1 MDQILQ
7 ILAGT
12 SVVFQPLSLLYL
24 SVGFF
29 IGIIF
34 GALPGLTSMLA
45 IVLLLPMT
53 YTMPMTYALIMCMGV
68 YMAGIYSGSITA
80 ITINIPGAPSALMTC
95 VEGYPLMQ
103 RGLGAKAIGHATIG
117 SAIGG
122 TIGALLLIFVS
133 PLAIKLALQIRTP
146 GKFSLILFALII
158 IFVVEKN
165 KTKAIISMA
174 FGIMLSTVG
183 MDPLKSV
190 SRFTFGNPNL
200 IEGIDLTTLII
211 GAFAISELFD
221 QSTVNNAE
229 YQKKTNAASAYK
241 FKRRDFFPSLA
252 EMKEIGAMTYLKS
265 SLTGYVIGILPGAG
279 ASMAAFVAYVEAKRT
294 SKHPE
299 RFGDGAMDGLV
310 AAETANNAM
319 CGGALVPMLSLGIPG
334 DGTTAIIL
342 GVLMVYGVV
351 PGPDLLVKQM
361 HVMAPMYMALLVAA
375 AVLMPLS
382 LFLFGPYYLKIVK
395 INRLVLYSSIGL
407 IAILGVY
414 AATYSAFQMAI
425 ALVIGVI
432 MYFFKKQ
439 KYPNVPFIL
448 AVILGPLCEEYL
460 RTSLTLSNG
469 NPLVFITNFDSLFFL
484 LLTVA
489 FAILLPRANRRAEL
503 LETEANCKTKGT
515 V

>member
-12 SVVFQPLSLLYL
+12 TVVFQPLSLLYL
-24 SVGFF
+24 SLGFF

-53 YTMPMTYALIMCMGV
+53 YTMPMTHALIMCMGV

-95 VEGYPLMQ
+95 MEGYPMMQ
-103 RGLGAKAIGHATIG
+103 NGLGAKAIGHATIG
-117 SAIGG
+117 SSIGG

-133 PLAIKLALQIRTP
+133 PLAVRLALNIRTP
-146 GKFSLILFALII
+146 GKFSLILFALIVI
-158 IFVVEKN
+158 VIVEK
-165 KTKAIISMA
+165 KRSKAILSMG
-174 FGIMLSTVG
+174 FGIILATVG

-190 SRFTFGNPNL
+190 SRFTFGFPNL

-221 QSTVNNAE
+221 QATVNNVE
-229 YQKKTNAASAYK
+229 YKEKTSLANSVK
-241 FKRRDFFPSLA
+241 FKRREFFPTFK
-252 EMKEIGAMTYLKS
+252 EMKEVGWMTYIKS
-265 SLTGYVIGILPGAG
+265 AFTGYMIGVLPGAG
-279 ASMAAFVAYVEAKRT
+279 ASMAGFVSYAEAKRV

-299 RFGDGAMDGLV
+299 KFGNGAIDGLV

-342 GVLMVYGVV
+342 GVLMIYGIV

-361 HVMAPMYMALLVAA
+361 HVMAPMYMALLVSAA
-375 AVLMPLS
+375 LLMPLS

-395 INRLVLYSSIGL
+395 INRLVLYSSIAL
-407 IAILGVY
+407 IAILGVF
-414 AATYSAFQMAI
+414 AATYSAFQMGL
-425 ALVIGVI
+425 ALVIGVV

-439 KYPNVPFIL
+439 GYPNVPFIL
-448 AVILGPLCEEYL
+448 AVILGPLCEQYL
-460 RTSLTLSNG
+460 RTTMTLSGG
-469 NPLVFITNFDSLFFL
+469 NPMIFITQLDSLFFL
-484 LLTVA
+484 VLTVA
-489 FAILLPRANRRAEL
+489 FVILLPRANRRAEVI
-503 LETEANCKTKGT
+503 EKQRTTKEKNA
-515 V
+515 

>member
-1 MDQILQ
+1 MDQILK

-12 SVVFQPLSLLYL
+12 PVVFQPLSLLYL
-24 SVGFF
+24 SIGFF

-68 YMAGIYSGSITA
+68 YMSGIYSGSITA

-95 VEGYPLMQ
+95 MEGHPMMKD
-103 RGLGAKAIGHATIG
+103 GLGAKAIGHATIG

-122 TIGALLLIFVS
+122 AIGALLLIFVS
-133 PLAIKLALQIRTP
+133 PLAVSLALKIRTP
-146 GKFSLILFALII
+146 GKFSLILFALIVI
-158 IFVVEKN
+158 VIVEK
-165 KTKAIISMA
+165 KRAKALLTMA
-174 FGIMLSTVG
+174 FGVMLSTIG

-190 SRFTFGNPNL
+190 SRFTFGIPNL

-221 QSTVNNAE
+221 QATVNNAE
-229 YQKKTNAASAYK
+229 YKKITSAANSVR
-241 FKRRDFFPSLA
+241 FKRRDFFPSLQ
-252 EMKEIGAMTYLKS
+252 EMKEVGWKTYIKS
-265 SLTGYVIGILPGAG
+265 SLTGYMIGVLPGAG
-279 ASMAAFVAYVEAKRT
+279 ASMASFVSYVEAKRV

-299 RFGDGAMDGLV
+299 RFGSGAVDGLV

-319 CGGALVPMLSLGIPG
+319 CGGAMVPMLSLGIPG

-361 HVMAPMYMALLVAA
+361 HVMAPMYMALLISA

-382 LFLFGPYYLKIVK
+382 LFLFGPYYLKIVR
-395 INRLVLYSSIGL
+395 INRLVLYSSIAL
-407 IAILGVY
+407 IAILGVF
-414 AATYSAFQMAI
+414 AATYSAFQMGV
-425 ALVIGVI
+425 ALLIGVV

-439 KYPNVPFIL
+439 GYPNVPFIL
-448 AVILGPLCEEYL
+448 AVILGPLAEQYL
-460 RTSLTLSNG
+460 RTSLTISSR

-489 FAILLPRANRRAEL
+489 FAILLPRANRRAEA
-503 LETEANCKTKGT
+503 LEQTQGQM
-515 V
+515 

>member
-7 ILAGT
+7 ILSGT
-12 SVVFQPLSLLYL
+12 AVVFQPLSLLYL
-24 SVGFF
+24 SIGFF

-68 YMAGIYSGSITA
+68 YMSGIYSGSITA

-95 VEGYPLMQ
+95 MEGHPMMKK
-103 RGLGAKAIGHATIG
+103 GLGAKAIGHATIG

-122 TIGALLLIFVS
+122 TIGALLLIFIS
-133 PLAIKLALQIRTP
+133 PLAVSLALKIRTP
-146 GKFSLILFALII
+146 GKFSLILFALIVI
-158 IFVVEKN
+158 VIVEKN
-165 KTKAIISMA
+165 RTKAVISMA
-174 FGIMLSTVG
+174 FGIMLSTIG

-229 YQKKTNAASAYK
+229 YQKITSAANSMK
-241 FKRRDFFPSLA
+241 FKRSDFFPSFK
-252 EMKEIGAMTYLKS
+252 EMREVGWMTYIKS
-265 SLTGYVIGILPGAG
+265 SFIGYIIGVLPGAG
-279 ASMAAFVAYVEAKRT
+279 ASMAAFVSYVEAKRT

-299 RFGDGAMDGLV
+299 MFGNGAVDGLV

-361 HVMAPMYMALLVAA
+361 HVMAPMYMTLLISA

-395 INRLVLYSSIGL
+395 INRLVLYSSIAL
-407 IAILGVY
+407 IAILGVF
-414 AATYSAFQMAI
+414 AATYSTFQMAV
-425 ALVIGVI
+425 ALVIGVV

-448 AVILGPLCEEYL
+448 AVILGPLCEQYM

-469 NPLVFITNFDSLFFL
+469 NPMVFISNFDSLFFL

-489 FAILLPRANRRAEL
+489 FSILLPRANRRAEVL
-503 LETEANCKTKGT
+503 SKCREVK
-515 V
+515 

>member
-1 MDQILQ
+1 MDQILK

-12 SVVFQPLSLLYL
+12 PVVFQPLSLLYL
-24 SVGFF
+24 SIGFF

-68 YMAGIYSGSITA
+68 YMSGIYSGSITA

-95 VEGYPLMQ
+95 MEGHPMMKD
-103 RGLGAKAIGHATIG
+103 GLGAKAIGHATIG

-122 TIGALLLIFVS
+122 AIGALLLIFVS
-133 PLAIKLALQIRTP
+133 PLAVSLALKIRTP
-146 GKFSLILFALII
+146 GKFSLILFALIVI
-158 IFVVEKN
+158 VIVEK
-165 KTKAIISMA
+165 KRAKALLTMA
-174 FGIMLSTVG
+174 FGVMLSTIG

-190 SRFTFGNPNL
+190 SRFTFGIPNL

-221 QSTVNNAE
+221 QATVNNAE
-229 YQKKTNAASAYK
+229 YKKITSAANSVR
-241 FKRRDFFPSLA
+241 FKRRDFFPSLQ
-252 EMKEIGAMTYLKS
+252 EMKEVGWKTYIKS
-265 SLTGYVIGILPGAG
+265 SLTGYMIGVLPGAG
-279 ASMAAFVAYVEAKRT
+279 ASMASFVSYVEAKRV

-299 RFGDGAMDGLV
+299 RFGSGAVDGLV

-319 CGGALVPMLSLGIPG
+319 CGGAMVPMLSLGIPG

-361 HVMAPMYMALLVAA
+361 HVMAPMYMALLISA

-382 LFLFGPYYLKIVK
+382 LFLFGPYYLKIVR
-395 INRLVLYSSIGL
+395 INRLVLYSSIAL
-407 IAILGVY
+407 IAILGVF
-414 AATYSAFQMAI
+414 AATYSAFQMGV
-425 ALVIGVI
+425 ALLIGVV

-439 KYPNVPFIL
+439 GYPNVPFIL
-448 AVILGPLCEEYL
+448 AVILGPLAEQYL
-460 RTSLTLSNG
+460 RTSLTISSG

-489 FAILLPRANRRAEL
+489 FAILLPRANRRAEA
-503 LETEANCKTKGT
+503 LEQTQGQM
-515 V
+515 

>member
-24 SVGFF
+24 TIGFF

-68 YMAGIYSGSITA
+68 YMSGIYSGSITA

-95 VEGYPLMQ
+95 MEGHPLMKK
-103 RGLGAKAIGHATIG
+103 GLGAKAIGHATIG

-122 TIGALLLIFVS
+122 TIGALLLICVS
-133 PLAIKLALQIRTP
+133 PLAISLALKIRTP
-146 GKFSLILFALII
+146 GKFSLILFALIVI
-158 IFVVEKN
+158 IIVEKN
-165 KTKAIISMA
+165 RTKAIISMA
-174 FGIMLSTVG
+174 FGIMLSTIG

-190 SRFTFGNPNL
+190 SRFTFGMPNL

-221 QSTVNNAE
+221 QSTVNNEE
-229 YQKKTNAASAYK
+229 YRRVTNIANSVK
-241 FKRRDFFPSLA
+241 FKRREFFPSLK
-252 EMKEIGAMTYLKS
+252 EMKAIGIMTYLKS
-265 SLTGYVIGILPGAG
+265 SFIGYMIGVLPGAG
-279 ASMAAFVAYVEAKRT
+279 ASMAAFVSYVEAKRT

-299 RFGDGAMDGLV
+299 RFGNGAIDGLV

-319 CGGALVPMLSLGIPG
+319 CGGAMVPMLSLGIPG

-361 HVMAPMYMALLVAA
+361 HVMAPMYMALLISAA
-375 AVLMPLS
+375 ILMPLS
-382 LFLFGPYYLKIVK
+382 LFLFGPYYLKIVR
-395 INRLVLYSSIGL
+395 INRLVLYSSIAL
-407 IAILGVY
+407 IAILGVF
-414 AATYSAFQMAI
+414 AATYSAFQMGI
-425 ALVIGVI
+425 ALVIGIV
-432 MYFFKKQ
+432 MYFMKKQ

-448 AVILGPLCEEYL
+448 AVILGPLCEQYL
-460 RTSLTLSNG
+460 RTSLTISG
-469 NPLVFITNFDSLFFL
+469 GDPMVFINNFDSLFFI
-484 LLTVA
+484 LLTIA
-489 FAILLPRANRRAEL
+489 FVILLPRANKRAEM
-503 LETEANCKTKGT
+503 LEKQNEQKRNSQ
-515 V
+515 

>member
-12 SVVFQPLSLLYL
+12 TVVFQPLSLMYL
-24 SVGFF
+24 SIGFF

-68 YMAGIYSGSITA
+68 YMSGIYSGSITA
-80 ITINIPGAPSALMTC
+80 VTINIPGAPSALMTC
-95 VEGYPLMQ
+95 MEGYPMM
-103 RGLGAKAIGHATIG
+103 RKGLGAKAIGHATIG

-122 TIGALLLIFVS
+122 SIGALLLIFVS
-133 PLAIKLALQIRTP
+133 PLAVSLALKIRTP
-146 GKFSLILFALII
+146 GKFSLILFALVVIVI
-158 IFVVEKN
+158 VEK
-165 KTKAIISMA
+165 KRMKAILTMA
-174 FGIMLSTVG
+174 FGIMLATVG

-190 SRFTFGNPNL
+190 SRFTFGIPNL

-221 QSTVNNAE
+221 QAMVNNAE
-229 YQKKTNAASAYK
+229 YKKLTSAANSVK
-241 FKRRDFFPSLA
+241 FKRREFFPTFK
-252 EMKEIGAMTYLKS
+252 EMKEVGWKTYLKS
-265 SLTGYVIGILPGAG
+265 SLIGYIIGVLPGAG
-279 ASMAAFVAYVEAKRT
+279 ASMAAFVSYVEAKRV

-299 RFGDGAMDGLV
+299 RFGTGAIDGLV

-319 CGGALVPMLSLGIPG
+319 CGGAMVPMLSLGIPG

-361 HVMAPMYMALLVAA
+361 HVMAPMYMALLISA
-375 AVLMPLS
+375 AVLLPLS
-382 LFLFGPYYLKIVK
+382 LFLFGPYYLKIVR
-395 INRLVLYSSIGL
+395 INRLVLYSSIAL
-407 IAILGVY
+407 IAILGVF
-414 AATYSAFQMAI
+414 AATYSAFQMGL
-425 ALVIGVI
+425 ALVIGVV
-432 MYFFKKQ
+432 MYFFKRQ
-439 KYPNVPFIL
+439 GYPNVPFIL
-448 AVILGPLCEEYL
+448 AVILGPLAEQYL
-460 RTSLTLSNG
+460 RTTMTISSG
-469 NPLVFITNFDSLFFL
+469 NPLIFITHFDSLFFL

-489 FAILLPRANRRAEL
+489 FAILLPRANRRAEVM
-503 LETEANCKTKGT
+503 EKKSEEQVKQK
-515 V
+515 

>member
-12 SVVFQPLSLLYL
+12 PVVFQPLSLLYL
-24 SVGFF
+24 SIGFF

-68 YMAGIYSGSITA
+68 YMSGIYSGSITA

-95 VEGYPLMQ
+95 MEGHPMMKN
-103 RGLGAKAIGHATIG
+103 GLGAKAIGHATIG

-122 TIGALLLIFVS
+122 AIGALLLIFVS
-133 PLAIKLALQIRTP
+133 PLAVSLALKIRTP
-146 GKFSLILFALII
+146 GKFSLILFALVVIVI
-158 IFVVEKN
+158 VEK
-165 KTKAIISMA
+165 KRAKALLTMA
-174 FGIMLSTVG
+174 FGVMLSTIG

-190 SRFTFGNPNL
+190 SRFTFGIPNL

-221 QSTVNNAE
+221 QATVNNAE
-229 YQKKTNAASAYK
+229 YKKMTSAANSVR
-241 FKRRDFFPSLA
+241 FKRRDFFPSLQ
-252 EMKEIGAMTYLKS
+252 EMKEVGWKTYIKS
-265 SLTGYVIGILPGAG
+265 SLTGYMIGVLPGAG
-279 ASMAAFVAYVEAKRT
+279 ASMASFVSYVEAKRV

-299 RFGDGAMDGLV
+299 RFGSGAVDGLV

-319 CGGALVPMLSLGIPG
+319 CGGAMVPMLSLGIPG

-361 HVMAPMYMALLVAA
+361 HVMAPMYMALLISA

-382 LFLFGPYYLKIVK
+382 LFLFGPYYLKIVR
-395 INRLVLYSSIGL
+395 INRLVLYSSIAL
-407 IAILGVY
+407 IAILGVF
-414 AATYSAFQMAI
+414 AATYSAFQMGV
-425 ALVIGVI
+425 ALLIGVV

-439 KYPNVPFIL
+439 GYPNVPFIL
-448 AVILGPLCEEYL
+448 AVILGPLAEQYL
-460 RTSLTLSNG
+460 RTSLTISSG

-489 FAILLPRANRRAEL
+489 FAILLPRANRRAEA
-503 LETEANCKTKGT
+503 LEQTQGQM
-515 V
+515 

>member
-12 SVVFQPLSLLYL
+12 SVVFQPISLLYL
-24 SVGFF
+24 SIGFF

-53 YTMPMTYALIMCMGV
+53 YTMPITYALIMCMGV

-80 ITINIPGAPSALMTC
+80 ITINIPGAPSALMTSL
-95 VEGYPLMQ
+95 EGHPMMQ
-103 RGLGAKAIGHATIG
+103 KGLGAKAIGHATIG

-122 TIGALLLIFVS
+122 TIGALLLIFIS
-133 PLAIKLALQIRTP
+133 PLAVSLALKIRTP
-146 GKFSLILFALII
+146 GKFSLILFALIVI
-158 IFVVEKN
+158 IIVEKN

-211 GAFAISELFD
+211 GAFAISELFG
-221 QSTVNNAE
+221 QATVNNAE
-229 YQKKTNAASAYK
+229 YAKITSAANTYK
-241 FKRRDFFPSLA
+241 FKRRDFFPTFK
-252 EMKEIGAMTYLKS
+252 EMREIGWMTYLKS
-265 SLTGYVIGILPGAG
+265 SLIGYMIGVLPGAG
-279 ASMAAFVAYVEAKRT
+279 ASMASFVSYVEAKRT

-299 RFGDGAMDGLV
+299 MFGHGAVDGLV

-319 CGGALVPMLSLGIPG
+319 CGGALVPMLALGIPG

-361 HVMAPMYMALLVAA
+361 HVMAPMYMALLFSAA
-375 AVLMPLS
+375 ILLPLS
-382 LFLFGPYYLKIVK
+382 LFLFGPYYLKIVR

-407 IAILGVY
+407 IAILGVF

-425 ALVIGVI
+425 ALVIGVV
-432 MYFFKKQ
+432 MYFFQRQ

-448 AVILGPLCEEYL
+448 AVILGPLCEQYL
-460 RTSLTLSNG
+460 RTSLTLSSG
-469 NPLVFITNFDSLFFL
+469 NPMVFITNFDSLFFL

-489 FAILLPRANRRAEL
+489 FAILLPRANRRAEA
-503 LETEANCKTKGT
+503 LEKKANAKE